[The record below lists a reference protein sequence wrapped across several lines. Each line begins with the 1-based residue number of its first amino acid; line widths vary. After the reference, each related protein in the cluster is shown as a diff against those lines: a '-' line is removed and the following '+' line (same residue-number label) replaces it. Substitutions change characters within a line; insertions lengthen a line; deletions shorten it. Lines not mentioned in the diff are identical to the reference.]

1 MNHDQPHDLE
11 RPSSCPS
18 GESLLAYLM
27 AGAGQASGHADVA
40 QHLNSCD
47 ACVLDLQRASRRMS
61 LQDEVA
67 APVPAAV
74 LAQVQSSSPAA
85 APPAAWRVAW
95 RRFVGSLRLPV
106 LAPAA
111 AAVALVLAVGLP
123 RQGEVVAPAER
134 TRDVAVRQSARLTGD
149 ATVHAEPAAAARVV
163 ARLDRGASVVLLDRR
178 DAWVK
183 VECSDGTAGWME
195 RGALE

>member
-1 MNHDQPHDLE
+1 MNHDPQHDIDS
-11 RPSSCPS
+11 PSSCPS
-18 GESLLAYLM
+18 SESLLAYLM
-27 AGAGQASGHADVA
+27 ADASQMSRHAEVA
-40 QHLNSCD
+40 RHLDACD
-47 ACVLDLQRASRRMS
+47 ACVLDLQRASRRLS
-61 LQDEVA
+61 LQDAVMA
-67 APVPAAV
+67 TVPASV
-74 LAQVQSSSPAA
+74 LAQVQSSSAVA

-111 AAVALVLAVGLP
+111 AAVAVVLAVGLP

-134 TRDVAVRQSARLTGD
+134 TRDVAVRQSARLTAE

-183 VECSDGTAGWME
+183 VECGDGTAGWME
-195 RGALE
+195 QGALE